1 MRVMATSPP
10 VLDVAKLAG
19 EGGLD
24 EAKKNIESGTFV
36 IRVYSL
42 PRPRLKIRAS
52 KKLIEVDD
60 GKMARLEYA
69 LIKVL
74 MEAKSRGEKPTF
86 KEFAE
91 TVGDYKAA
99 AAYIATL
106 WRMGLVNFEDH
117 DKALKIYEAAVSLSQ
132 KGYER
137 RIAKALDARFELNT
151 EDVAKLPHDD
161 IVCVYKDGEYMC
173 KYIVANCA
181 RSQAK
186 AQVRAVI
193 DAALK
198 RTT

>member
-1 MRVMATSPP
+1 
-10 VLDVAKLAG
+10 
-19 EGGLD
+19 
-24 EAKKNIESGTFV
+24 
-36 IRVYSL
+36 
-42 PRPRLKIRAS
+42 
-52 KKLIEVDD
+52 
-60 GKMARLEYA
+60 
-69 LIKVL
+69 
-74 MEAKSRGEKPTF
+74 
-86 KEFAE
+86 
-91 TVGDYKAA
+91 
-99 AAYIATL
+99 
-106 WRMGLVNFEDH
+106 MGLVNFEDR